1 MGEEE
6 DVHLILRRR
15 LAAWAEAV
23 EGGSVVVWGKQ
34 VDGRTD
40 SNWAG
45 KCRRRISDSSA
56 VNFHNLPSSKPTAA
70 WWTLSSAGLLE
81 LAVKVEDI
89 LE

>member
-56 VNFHNLPSSKPTAA
+56 INFHNLPSSKPTAA
-70 WWTLSSAGLLE
+70 WWTLSSAG
-81 LAVKVEDI
+81 
-89 LE
+89 